1 MNDIDCPIADVKN
14 RAVAFSVH
22 GRGIRGQEVNCDR
35 RHSFPQIQSVRTT
48 VYDLG
53 SSVPEAEAAA

>member
-1 MNDIDCPIADVKN
+1 MNDIYRPTADFQN

-22 GRGIRGQEVNCDR
+22 RREIRGQEVNCDR
-35 RHSFPQIQSVRTT
+35 RHSFPQIQSIRIT
-48 VYDLG
+48 VYVG

>member
-1 MNDIDCPIADVKN
+1 MNDIDCLIADVKN

-22 GRGIRGQEVNCDR
+22 GSEIRGQEVNCDH
-35 RHSFPQIQSVRTT
+35 RHSFPQIQSVRIT